1 MELTEIEVGGMSVVE
16 GAPGE
21 PFMAGAGDVN
31 LLIEACFFYRARA
44 ALLYAPNLPAQ
55 FFDLSSR
62 QAGEILQKLR
72 NYQLRLAVVRPPGS
86 VALSRRFEELM
97 IEERREPYFGLF
109 ESRDAALAW
118 IADPGV

>member
-1 MELTEIEVGGMSVVE
+1 MELTEIEVGGVTVVE
-16 GAPGE
+16 GSAGE
-21 PFMAGAGDVN
+21 PFMAGASDVN
-31 LLIEACFFYRARA
+31 LLIEACFSSGARA

-62 QAGEILQKLR
+62 QAGEMLQKLR

-86 VALSRRFEELM
+86 APLSRRFEELM

-109 ESRDAALAW
+109 DTREAALAW
-118 IADPGV
+118 IAEPGA